1 MTSQEHKL
9 ESKQNTAVDYTIGG
23 VTQTSLDK
31 NKEIIKQSIGVLD
44 QVPFETNSWWK
55 AFCK

>member
-44 QVPFETNSWWK
+44 QVPFETSSWWK